1 MYNFKWNSTLFH
13 LNFQPKKKKKLSG
26 KICTDFDI
34 ANVKLHL

>member
-13 LNFQPKKKKKLSG
+13 LNFQQKKKKLSG
-26 KICTDFDI
+26 KIYTDFDI